1 MPTSPPPSPHSPL
14 FQRHPALALACTLLL
29 GCGLL
34 CPPRTAHAQTPIYRC
49 GNQYS
54 QAPCAGGHAIADPL
68 STLHGSTQA
77 APGQTTVYLCQG
89 QGGSQF
95 WAREHCGQHHATI
108 DRMETVPAS
117 LAWPQQ
123 VQQAQ
128 RQWDQAR
135 SLTAPAATQ
144 TLPRPS
150 TRRNSEAAQWA
161 RAARVEQQ
169 AAQRDARHVAA
180 CNALQERLAELD
192 NQGRAG
198 ITGAGMEQQRSARR
212 KAQEAY
218 RKQGC

>member
-1 MPTSPPPSPHSPL
+1 MHPHPTALMRLLPL
-14 FQRHPALALACTLLL
+14 IVCALPLA
-29 GCGLL
+29 
-34 CPPRTAHAQTPIYRC
+34 AAEQTVYRC
-49 GNQYS
+49 GNSYMQT
-54 QAPCAGGHAIADPL
+54 PCAGGKPIEDGL

-89 QGGSQF
+89 QGGGQF

-135 SLTAPAATQ
+135 SLTAPAIPQ
-144 TLPRPS
+144 TLPRS
-150 TRRNSEAAQWA
+150 NTLRSNEATQWA

-180 CNALQERLAELD
+180 CTALQERLDKLD
-192 NQGRAG
+192 NQARAG
-198 ITGAGMEQQRSARR
+198 ITGPGMEQQRSARR

>member
-1 MPTSPPPSPHSPL
+1 MPISLLHFL
-14 FQRHPALALACTLLL
+14 LHRLAGALLL
-29 GCGLL
+29 AGSLL
-34 CPPRTAHAQTPIYRC
+34 SVAQVVHAQQPIYRC

-54 QAPCAGGHAIADPL
+54 QAPCNGGHAIADPL

-77 APGQTTVYLCQG
+77 APGQATVYLCQG
-89 QGGSQF
+89 QGGGQF

-169 AAQRDARHVAA
+169 AAQREARQAAA
-180 CNALQERLAELD
+180 CNALQNRLAELD
-192 NQGRAG
+192 SQGRAG
-198 ITGAGMEQQRSARR
+198 TTGAGMEQQRSARR